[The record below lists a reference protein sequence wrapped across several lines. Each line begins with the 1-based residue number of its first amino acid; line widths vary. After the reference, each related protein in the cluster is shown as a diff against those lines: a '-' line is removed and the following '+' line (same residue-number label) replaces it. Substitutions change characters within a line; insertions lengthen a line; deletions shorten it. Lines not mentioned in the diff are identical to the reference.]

1 MKVGDI
7 VHCDY
12 GFGVVM
18 AKALQHDGPLF
29 RIVFARFPEKR
40 MWFRPW
46 ELKVVS
52 DESR

>member
-12 GFGVVM
+12 GFGFVM
-18 AKALQHDGPLF
+18 AKAFEHDGPLF
-29 RIVFARFPEKR
+29 RIVFGRFPEQR

-52 DESR
+52 DENR

>member
-1 MKVGDI
+1 MKVGDV

-12 GFGVVM
+12 GFGVVV

-29 RIVFARFPEKR
+29 RIVFNAFPSQR

-46 ELKVVS
+46 QLKVVN
-52 DESR
+52 ERR